1 MNCGMTSKLGSL
13 DRRDLIMLRAK
24 AFRRRVWFKT
34 LIRMERGLIN
44 SVIKVVDKVRSTLL
58 AKVLT
63 SIVKKLLTALESH
76 VTRMMREVGRPL
88 AKKIS
93 LIAQSWGNKS
103 AKEWMSNKGFIQFLA
118 VTMMNTPSSF
128 RV

>member
-1 MNCGMTSKLGSL
+1 MTSKLGSL
-13 DRRDLIMLRAK
+13 DRRDLIMLRVK

-44 SVIKVVDKVRSTLL
+44 SVIEVVDKVRSTLL

>member
-1 MNCGMTSKLGSL
+1 MTSKLGSL
-13 DRRDLIMLRAK
+13 DRCGLIMLRAK

-34 LIRMERGLIN
+34 LSGMERGLIN

-76 VTRMMREVGRPL
+76 VARMMREVGRPL

-103 AKEWMSNKGFIQFLA
+103 AREWMSNKEFIQFLA

>member
-1 MNCGMTSKLGSL
+1 MISKLCSL
-13 DRRDLIMLRAK
+13 KKRDLIMLRVK

-34 LIRMERGLIN
+34 LIKMERGLIN
-44 SVIKVVDKVRSTLL
+44 SVIEVVDDVRSTLL

-63 SIVKKLLTALESH
+63 SIVKKLLTALESR
-76 VTRMMREVGRPL
+76 VTRMMREVGQPL

-103 AKEWMSNKGFIQFLA
+103 AKEWMSNKEFIQFLA
-118 VTMMNTPSSF
+118 VTTMNTPSLF
-128 RV
+128 KA

>member
-1 MNCGMTSKLGSL
+1 MISKLCSL
-13 DRRDLIMLRAK
+13 KKRDLIMLRVK

-34 LIRMERGLIN
+34 LIKMERGLIN
-44 SVIKVVDKVRSTLL
+44 SVIEVVDNVRSTLL

-63 SIVKKLLTALESH
+63 SIVKKLLTALESR
-76 VTRMMREVGRPL
+76 VTRMMREVGQPL

-103 AKEWMSNKGFIQFLA
+103 AKEWMSNKEFIQFLA
-118 VTMMNTPSSF
+118 VTTMNTPSLF
-128 RV
+128 KA

>member
-1 MNCGMTSKLGSL
+1 MTSKLCPL
-13 DRRDLIMLRAK
+13 NRRGLVMLRVK

-34 LIRMERGLIN
+34 LSGMERGLIN

-63 SIVKKLLTALESH
+63 SIVKKLLTALESP
-76 VTRMMREVGRPL
+76 VTRMMREVGQPL

-103 AKEWMSNKGFIQFLA
+103 ASEWVNDKGFVLYLTVATI
-118 VTMMNTPSSF
+118 NTRSLY
-128 RV
+128 RI

>member
-1 MNCGMTSKLGSL
+1 MTSKLGSL
-13 DRRDLIMLRAK
+13 DRRGLIMLRAK

-93 LIAQSWGNKS
+93 LIARSWGNKS

-118 VTMMNTPSSF
+118 VTMMNTPFSF

>member
-1 MNCGMTSKLGSL
+1 MISTLCSL
-13 DRRDLIMLRAK
+13 KKRDLIMLRVK

-44 SVIKVVDKVRSTLL
+44 SVIEVVDDVRSTLL

-76 VTRMMREVGRPL
+76 VTRMMREVGQPL
-88 AKKIS
+88 AKKIG
-93 LIAQSWGNKS
+93 LIAQSWGHKS
-103 AKEWMSNKGFIQFLA
+103 AKGWMTNKGFIQFLA
-118 VTMMNTPSSF
+118 VTMMNTSSSF
-128 RV
+128 KV

>member
-1 MNCGMTSKLGSL
+1 MTSKLGSL

>member
-1 MNCGMTSKLGSL
+1 MTSKLCSL
-13 DRRDLIMLRAK
+13 KSRDLIMLRAK

-34 LIRMERGLIN
+34 LSGMERGLIN

-63 SIVKKLLTALESH
+63 SIVKKLLTALENR

-103 AKEWMSNKGFIQFLA
+103 AKEWMTNKGFIQFLA